1 MCMGLICLLIALKGC
16 LCRVSSLPAAPRDA
30 LFLDL
35 LRGVDELESTS
46 PDLLRA
52 ASETAFVP
60 AATGELA
67 KPGDLYDPSSRELMM
82 LLDPAKHFPAD
93 DFKSSQVCL
102 SPSHYLEV
110 QALCCLIIQLRGAQ
124 SVYFRPDGI
133 VQFSLVQCL
142 TQVVLLLVR
151 VMMRVSMCCC

>member
-1 MCMGLICLLIALKGC
+1 MPADCLKGY
-16 LCRVSSLPAAPRDA
+16 LCRVSNLPAVPRDA

-35 LRGVDELESTS
+35 LRGVNELESTS

-67 KPGDLYDPSSRELMM
+67 KPGDLYDPSSQELIA

-93 DFKSSQVCL
+93 SFKSPQVCL
-102 SPSHYLEV
+102 SPSHDSKV
-110 QALCCLIIQLRGAQ
+110 QALRCLIIHLRG
-124 SVYFRPDGI
+124 SGIVYFWPDGI
-133 VQFSLVQCL
+133 VQSCLFQCL
-142 TQVVLLLVR
+142 MQVALLLVR
-151 VMMRVSMCCC
+151 VMMQVVMCCC